1 MAMPDLATME
11 EEERQR
17 EQRRLVKEKVRG
29 AWMAAWGGGGWDG
42 VGLMCLG
49 WCTGGGF
56 TCAYARACLCVCV
69 CVRVCMHVF
78 PGPSHQTNLPPPPK
92 KNTHTTQAE
101 EYRRAKAEMMTST
114 TSARAAMVETGAA
127 AQRLKVGR
135 EGGMWTSVG
144 WVQMRWG
151 G

>member
-49 WCTGGGF
+49 WCTGGVF

-69 CVRVCMHVF
+69 CVYVSACMYSLAPHTK
-78 PGPSHQTNLPPPPK
+78 PTSLPPQK
-92 KNTHTTQAE
+92 KTHTQH
-101 EYRRAKAEMMTST
+101 RRRS
-114 TSARAAMVETGAA
+114 TGAP
-127 AQRLKVGR
+127 RPR
-135 EGGMWTSVG
+135 
-144 WVQMRWG
+144 
-151 G
+151 